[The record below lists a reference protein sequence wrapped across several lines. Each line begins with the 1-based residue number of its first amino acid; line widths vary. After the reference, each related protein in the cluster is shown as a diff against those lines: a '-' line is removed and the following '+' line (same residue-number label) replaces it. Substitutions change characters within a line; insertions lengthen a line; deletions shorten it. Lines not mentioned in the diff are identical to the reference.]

1 MTNKTLSQ
9 QICEICGIEP
19 KYQCSYHSCICP
31 IQDIGKFN
39 SKCPKQAVT
48 EECDGRSNK
57 PCYIDFENNNNNNF
71 VKLLEIYFDCKNIKE
86 IILNS
91 ILDDFMQDKTN
102 NDLSIDYYYSD
113 LTEKCEKFKQAIKNE
128 QWEV

>member
-9 QICEICGIEP
+9 QICKICGIKKKRVQDFTCNKC
-19 KYQCSYHSCICP
+19 KYLI
-31 IQDIGKFN
+31 N
-39 SKCPKQAVT
+39 N
-48 EECDGRSNK
+48 ECERGDN
-57 PCYIDFENNNNNNF
+57 PCNNYKYVYPDFKNNNNF
-71 VKLLEIYFDCKNIKE
+71 VKLLEIYFDCKNIKK

-128 QWEV
+128 DWEV